1 MDFDIKTISIKDKNY
16 PEILRS
22 IKKPPQL
29 LYYAGRLPKEEENC
43 LAIVGSRIPSAYGK
57 QVCNEIGNEIAG
69 SNVVIV
75 SGLARGIDG
84 IAHTCAVNKNKRTIA
99 VLGSG
104 IDYSSFYPK
113 ENWRL
118 ATKIIEN
125 DGLIISEYPIGAK
138 PTKYSFPERNR
149 IISGLSFGVLVIEA
163 KIKSGSLITADY
175 AKEQNKYIFTIPNS
189 IYAQGSK
196 GCLELIKD
204 GAILT
209 TSADDIFKRFKE
221 NNLPLIYKNDKKVKT
236 IGDND
241 NENIILGLLLES
253 EVPLGIESLIK
264 LSGLTSAEAIATITV
279 LEIKNKIIDIK
290 ERNYL
295 IK

>member
-1 MDFDIKTISIKDKNY
+1 MDFDVKTVSIKDKDY

-29 LYYAGRLPKEEENC
+29 LYYVGRLPKEENC

-57 QVCNEIGNEIAG
+57 QICSEIGNEIAS
-69 SNVVIV
+69 SNIVIV

-118 ATKIIEN
+118 AKKIVEN

-175 AKEQNKYIFTIPNS
+175 AKEQNKCVFAIPNS

-209 TSADDIFKRFKE
+209 TSANDIFKKFKE
-221 NNLPLIYKNDKKVKT
+221 NNLPLVYKSDKKVKT
-236 IGDND
+236 IGDNS
-241 NENIILGLLLES
+241 NENIILGLLSGS
-253 EVPLGIESLIK
+253 EVPLGIENLIK
-264 LSGLTSAEAIATITV
+264 LSGLTSAETIATITV
-279 LEIKNKIIDIK
+279 LEIKNKIVDIK

>member
-1 MDFDIKTISIKDKNY
+1 MDFDVKTVSIKDRDY

-29 LYYAGRLPKEEENC
+29 LYYAGRLPKEENC

-57 QVCNEIGNEIAG
+57 QVCSEIGNEIAN
-69 SNVVIV
+69 SNIVIV

-118 ATKIIEN
+118 AKKIVES

-175 AKEQNKYIFTIPNS
+175 AKEQNKCVFAIPNS

-204 GAILT
+204 GAILA
-209 TSADDIFKRFKE
+209 TSANDIFKKFKE
-221 NNLPLIYKNDKKVKT
+221 NNLPLIYKNDKNGKT
-236 IGDND
+236 IGDNS
-241 NENIILGLLLES
+241 NENIILGLLSES

-264 LSGLTSAEAIATITV
+264 LSGLTSAETIATITV
-279 LEIKNKIIDIK
+279 LEIKNKIVDIK